1 MHISNKIIQ
10 NSEHSNRDVN
20 RLKPGSS
27 QIVSV
32 SVSTTSSALILI
44 WKELPRMQ
52 FGFHNTGPY

>member
-10 NSEHSNRDVN
+10 NSEHSNMIHVN

-32 SVSTTSSALILI
+32 STTSSALVLI

-52 FGFHNTGPY
+52 FGFHNTGSY